1 MKNFKTLVIIVILL
15 ISVNCVLI
23 GMLWYNN
30 YQRQQKG
37 QQLQQQPPPGGQAF
51 EYLTKTLKLTPAQVK
66 LYDTLRQQHITLTR
80 MVGEEMRLQRD
91 SFFDNLKNP
100 AVNTTAVNALEKR
113 ILTNQG
119 RLDSATFYHFRKFR
133 AILDTAQAR
142 KFDGI
147 INQVLHMMSGP
158 RPPGPN
164 GPQGG
169 PPGRQGQGPANDRP
183 MNGGPMDGPP
193 RDGMHRPG
201 QGQQGHRPPPPPGYG
216 PPPGG
221 PPPYGPPPGQGP
233 PPGGGPPPNGGP
245 PPTEK

>member
-1 MKNFKTLVIIVILL
+1 MVVIVILL

-30 YQRQQKG
+30 YNRQHPKQQPRQQP
-37 QQLQQQPPPGGQAF
+37 LPGGQAF

-80 MVGEEMRLQRD
+80 KVSEEMRLQRD

-100 AVNTTAVNALEKR
+100 NANTAAVNALEKR
-113 ILTNQG
+113 ILANQG

-158 RPPGPN
+158 RPGPN

-169 PPGRQGQGPANDRP
+169 PPGRQGQGAMNGRP
-183 MNGGPMDGPP
+183 MDPP
-193 RDGMHRPG
+193 QDGMHKRPPG
-201 QGQQGHRPPPPPGYG
+201 KQGHRPPPPPGYG
-216 PPPGG
+216 PPTDGG

-245 PPTEK
+245 PPGAK